1 MIFVYCED
9 KGFLFSKQILFQ
21 KRLFRA
27 LHTTH
32 KYPNQRF
39 RYLPFIFGLKSS
51 IWKYS
56 MGNLHKSFM
65 AVVQFGLA

>member
-21 KRLFRA
+21 KRLFRV

-32 KYPNQRF
+32 KYPNQGSD
-39 RYLPFIFGLKSS
+39 IFL
-51 IWKYS
+51 
-56 MGNLHKSFM
+56 LFL
-65 AVVQFGLA
+65 V